1 MSQAVG
7 TIRGMVV
14 AVGRMS
20 AAEYLATPESRP
32 RHTELIDGT
41 VVVNEPRMRH
51 ARAQTALI
59 YRLSRWID
67 DGEGRGYVSVPTDIV
82 IDETN
87 VFAPDVW
94 WVGEHRRP
102 HPDQSYLDG
111 VPDLVIEI
119 RSPSTWVRDLRV
131 KLPRYEAAGVAE
143 AWYVDTE
150 ARTVLVFRRSG
161 PNAAGFDVALEVGI
175 DQELTSPL
183 LEGFALRVG
192 AIFG

>member
-1 MSQAVG
+1 MA
-7 TIRGMVV
+7 V

-41 VVVNEPRMRH
+41 VVVNEPRLRH
-51 ARAQTALI
+51 ARAQTELI
-59 YRLSRWID
+59 YRLRRWIEEGD
-67 DGEGRGYVSVPTDIV
+67 GRGQVSVPTDIV
-82 IDETN
+82 VDQSN

-102 HPDQSYLDG
+102 TLDQLYLDG

-119 RSPSTWVRDLRV
+119 RSPSTWIRDLRV
-131 KLPRYEAAGVAE
+131 KLPRYETAGVPE

-150 ARTVLVFRRSG
+150 ARMVLVFRRSRADV
-161 PNAAGFDVALEVGI
+161 PTFDIALELGV
-175 DQELTSPL
+175 DQELASPL
-183 LEGFALRVG
+183 LPNFALRVG
-192 AIFG
+192 QIFA